1 MMKRVKLDDVAKVA
15 GVTRTTVSRVINN
28 RGYISERTR
37 KKVKEAMEELHYYP
51 NDLARSLYK
60 KKTRFIGLIVPT
72 ISNPFFGELTFHVE
86 NILADLGYK
95 VILCNSLNN
104 PEKEESYSEM
114 LIRHQVDGIIV
125 CSHNRGV
132 STYQRQNIPVVAIDR
147 YLSPTVPV
155 ISSDN
160 YKGGKMAVE
169 HLIGKGCKNIVHIN
183 GPSQLETPTQLRRKA
198 YEDIIT
204 NPITYEIRDV
214 FDGQQ
219 AIELIRKI
227 FSEVPQVD
235 GIFASDDMIGVSCL
249 NVARE
254 KGIKVPE
261 ELKVVGYDG
270 TKTLMNIQPNLTTIR
285 QPIESLAQSTVSTLL
300 KLVDDPEASVELET
314 ILPVKLLENRTT

>member
-1 MMKRVKLDDVAKVA
+1 MMKKVKLDDVAKVA

-169 HLIGKGCKNIVHIN
+169 HLIDKGCKNIVHIN

-204 NPITYEIRDV
+204 NPITYEIQDV
-214 FDGQQ
+214 FNRQQ

-300 KLVDDPEASVELET
+300 KLVDDPEATVELET
-314 ILPVKLLENRTT
+314 ILPVKLLENQTT

>member
-1 MMKRVKLDDVAKVA
+1 MMKRVKLDDVAKAA
-15 GVTRTTVSRVINN
+15 GVTLTTVSRVINN

-72 ISNPFFGELTFHVE
+72 ISNPFFGELTFYVE
-86 NILADLGYK
+86 NMLADLGYK
-95 VILCNSLNN
+95 VVLCNSLDNQK
-104 PEKEESYSEM
+104 KEESYSEM

-125 CSHNRGV
+125 CSHNRGI

-147 YLSPTVPV
+147 YLSTTVPV

-169 HLIGKGCKNIVHIN
+169 HLIDKGCKNIVHIN
-183 GPSQLETPTQLRRKA
+183 GPAQLETPTQLRRKA
-198 YEDIIT
+198 YEDIVT
-204 NPITYEIRDV
+204 NPITYEIQDV

-261 ELKVVGYDG
+261 ELKIVGYDG

-285 QPIESLAQSTVSTLL
+285 QPIESLAQTTVSTLL
-300 KLVDDPEASVELET
+300 KLVDDPEATVDLET

>member
-28 RGYISERTR
+28 RGYISECTR

-169 HLIGKGCKNIVHIN
+169 HLIDKGCKNIVHIN

-204 NPITYEIRDV
+204 NPITYEIQDV
-214 FDGQQ
+214 FNGQQ

-300 KLVDDPEASVELET
+300 KLVDDPEATVELET
-314 ILPVKLLENRTT
+314 ILPVKLLENQTT

>member
-1 MMKRVKLDDVAKVA
+1 MKRVKLDDVAKAA

-169 HLIGKGCKNIVHIN
+169 HLIDKGCKNIVHIN

-204 NPITYEIRDV
+204 NPITYEIQDV

-300 KLVDDPEASVELET
+300 KLVDDPEANVELET

>member
-1 MMKRVKLDDVAKVA
+1 MMKRVKLDDVAKAA

-169 HLIGKGCKNIVHIN
+169 HLIDKGCKNIVHIN

-204 NPITYEIRDV
+204 NPITYEIQDV

-300 KLVDDPEASVELET
+300 KLVDDPEANVELET

>member
-204 NPITYEIRDV
+204 NPITYEIQDV